1 MSRTWITLG
10 LGALILLPAAATA
23 QDPEVAFF
31 TVGDRPRIGVMVDI
45 GAPAANNAIGAT
57 IKSVTPDGPA
67 AKAGLEAGDIIS
79 KFGGTSL
86 AGDAPGQKLV
96 ELAGALSPGD
106 TVKVE
111 YRRGNANRTAT
122 IVAAN
127 LGGGALAWS
136 SGPNGAQT
144 IEIEPLM
151 REQAR
156 VMRDQGFAM
165 RDMER
170 SMSGMG
176 NQFSFRFGG
185 GFGLELA
192 EMNAGLG
199 EYFGTSKGILVLENP
214 SDSTMPIKA
223 GDVILAIDGR
233 TPSDVGQAR
242 RIFASYDGGDVA
254 KFDIMRMKK
263 KTTVTW
269 TVPVE
274 SHMKMPAGMMWKTEP
289 PPAGAPRG
297 PVAPGSM
304 PRTRIRVTAP
314 AIPAGPA
321 PAAVPAAPAP
331 APFPT

>member
-1 MSRTWITLG
+1 MSRTWIILG
-10 LGALILLPAAATA
+10 LGALILLPTAATA

-57 IKSVTPDGPA
+57 VKSVTPDGPA

-111 YRRGNANRTAT
+111 YRRGSANRTAT

-127 LGGGALAWS
+127 LGGGALAWT
-136 SGPNGAQT
+136 SGPGGNRT
-144 IEIEPLM
+144 IEIAPD
-151 REQAR
+151 
-156 VMRDQGFAM
+156 MRDQVRIMRDQAFDM

-170 SMSGMG
+170 AMAGMG
-176 NQFSFRFGG
+176 NQFTVRFDG

-192 EMNAGLG
+192 EMNVGLG

-233 TPSDVGQAR
+233 APSDVGQAR
-242 RIFASYDGGDVA
+242 RIFASYDSGDVA

-263 KTTVTW
+263 KTTVSW
-269 TVPVE
+269 TVPAQ
-274 SHMKMPAGMMWKTEP
+274 SHMKMPAGGMMWKSAP
-289 PPAGAPRG
+289 PPAGMPRG
-297 PVAPGSM
+297 PEAPGSM
-304 PRTRIRVTAP
+304 PRTRIRMTAP

-321 PAAVPAAPAP
+321 PSAPAP
-331 APFPT
+331 PAFPT